1 MALSAGYLS
10 QCTDIVSLVLGQCTE
25 YQGQCNGIVSRVLG
39 QCNDTVSRVPRSVY
53 KHCQLSARS
62 VFRHCQPGTNVR
74 VDTVSRVLGQCTA
87 IVSLV
92 LGRHRQPIPKVV
104 NWCCHPVKEVSIQA
118 LLVEYRVSRSVFWV
132 AVTRVPRSVY
142 RYFHPQHS

>member
-25 YQGQCNGIVSRVLG
+25 YQCQCNDTVSRVLGQCTEYQG

-62 VFRHCQPGTNVR
+62 VFRHCQPGTSVK
-74 VDTVSRVLGQCTA
+74 VLTL
-87 IVSLV
+87 S
-92 LGRHRQPIPKVV
+92 
-104 NWCCHPVKEVSIQA
+104 
-118 LLVEYRVSRSVFWV
+118 VEY
-132 AVTRVPRSVY
+132 
-142 RYFHPQHS
+142 

>member
-25 YQGQCNGIVSRVLG
+25 YQG

-74 VDTVSRVLGQCTA
+74 
-87 IVSLV
+87 
-92 LGRHRQPIPKVV
+92 
-104 NWCCHPVKEVSIQA
+104 
-118 LLVEYRVSRSVFWV
+118 LLTLSVEY
-132 AVTRVPRSVY
+132 
-142 RYFHPQHS
+142 